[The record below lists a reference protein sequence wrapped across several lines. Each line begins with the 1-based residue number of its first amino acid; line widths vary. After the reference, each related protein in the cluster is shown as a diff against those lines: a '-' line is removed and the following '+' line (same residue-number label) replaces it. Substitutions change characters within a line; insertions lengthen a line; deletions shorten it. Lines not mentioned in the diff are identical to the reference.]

1 MSPPISENGK
11 VDQLSTCT
19 FFLCSNIS
27 GSELWSVL
35 CNFYLTFVKKKKIK
49 RNFVESMKIYRQHAL
64 RTI

>member
-27 GSELWSVL
+27 GSELWSVSHTKRKVL
-35 CNFYLTFVKKKKIK
+35 LHSKKSIL
-49 RNFVESMKIYRQHAL
+49 RNL
-64 RTI
+64 LG